1 MWNKEGKRK
10 KSLHIEGTELQ
21 INGNVKAMVIIELRT
36 GRMTQQGHRGKV
48 LVIRV
53 WRRAREVEGPTS
65 PVLGA
70 VLL

>member
-1 MWNKEGKRK
+1 
-10 KSLHIEGTELQ
+10 
-21 INGNVKAMVIIELRT
+21 MVIIELRT